1 MAFSYFQQAS
11 RRRGKARTAVNPA
24 PPPSPA
30 ERKHRRS
37 RGVALIIALVS
48 ITLLTVVATEFA
60 YNSRVDLQLA
70 ANQRDEVRAY
80 YMARS
85 GLSLG
90 RLLLRFQKQVDQTP
104 IPNPASLLGALGG
117 MLGGGGTAGAGG
129 AGGAAAFQ
137 PQSLNIQ
144 LWKLAR
150 VDCHMLKGLV
160 KSDGAQ
166 GEDGRPAETE
176 PVQVDPNFQMEG
188 EEGAEGGG
196 AATQMAA
203 QMQRRSFGGFEGC
216 FLATISDEEE
226 KLNVTRLNTGGAE
239 AQATAAR
246 MMDMFSDKRFEFLWQ
261 QDDAN
266 KVRSTPQDT
275 VIALKDWADDDTT
288 QSTLNPK
295 DPTNPF
301 VAGFAD
307 EGSPYSRYE
316 PRYDVKN
323 ARFDSLDEL
332 YRVHGVND
340 RFMAAFRDRLTVYPD
355 INSKPNVNT
364 DDPIMLG
371 LAIMSAAD
379 PNRPD
384 PRLTDP
390 VFLNELISRI
400 RAARMFSFFGMS
412 VSDFVG
418 VIEQA
423 GIAVNPL
430 IKGNVQQN
438 RYLGDKSKTFTIKS
452 VGEAGSVQKTLT
464 AVIRLDDG
472 LGKLV
477 YYREE

>member
-1 MAFSYFQQAS
+1 MAPSFFRQVS
-11 RRRGKARTAVNPA
+11 RRRGQAAAPA
-24 PPPSPA
+24 PGAPVTKA
-30 ERKHRRS
+30 VRRDKRS
-37 RGVALIIALVS
+37 RGVALIIAIVS
-48 ITLLTVVATEFA
+48 IALLTVVATEFA

-85 GLSLG
+85 GLALG
-90 RLLLRFQKQVDQTP
+90 RLLMRFQKQVDQTP
-104 IPNPASLLGALGG
+104 IPNPMAMLGQLGAALGG
-117 MLGGGGTAGAGG
+117 QTPAAGG
-129 AGGAAAFQ
+129 QAFQ

-166 GEDGRPAETE
+166 AVDDSGGGTRSRLEND
-176 PVQVDPNFQMEG
+176 PVEVDPKFQMDDG
-188 EEGAEGGG
+188 EEGG
-196 AATQMAA
+196 AAMQMAS

-216 FLATISDEEE
+216 FLATITDEEE
-226 KLNVTRLNTGGAE
+226 KLNVMRLNTGGAE

-246 MMDMFSDKRFEFLWQ
+246 MMDMLGDKRFEFLWQ

-266 KVRSTPQDT
+266 HVRSTPQDT
-275 VIALKDWADDDTT
+275 VIALKDWADEDPT
-288 QSTLNPK
+288 QSALNPK

-301 VAGFAD
+301 ATGFAD
-307 EGSPYSRYE
+307 EGSAYSRYE
-316 PRYDVKN
+316 PRYEVKN

-332 YRVHGVND
+332 YRIHGVND

-355 INSKPNVNT
+355 INSKPNINT

-379 PNRPD
+379 PNRLD

-412 VSDFVG
+412 VQDFVG
-418 VIEQA
+418 VVEQA
-423 GIAVNPL
+423 GIAVNPA
-430 IKGNVQQN
+430 IKGNVAQN